1 MKAPG
6 ASEFLDERI
15 GNEVPVLH
23 GGEDKLNQ
31 PNYLEGIRVI
41 ELADELGEYAG
52 KVLAGL
58 GADVIKVE
66 APTGETTRQYGPFAA
81 DEPGIEN
88 SLYFWHYNLGKRG
101 IVLDLDKTNERDEF
115 IELVQGAD
123 VLIDSRRRGF
133 LASRNIGYELFQER
147 HPDLIY
153 ARISPFGDDGPWAD
167 FQGSDLIHLALG
179 GVAMNC
185 GYDPEPNGF
194 YETPPIAP
202 QMWQSYHIAGEMLV
216 LGVLGALIHRRESG
230 VGQRVDVS
238 VHEAVSKN
246 TEADLPSW
254 VFLRQRHN
262 RRTCR
267 HSSPNTQG
275 PAPTQSKDGRWMLPY
290 QTYLLSTGGYDRV
303 RRLLEKWG
311 GAGDLLE
318 PEFEDLDYRRSA
330 AGRRRIGWAQ
340 NDLIGKLKFD
350 RQVWRDAQ
358 AEGLP
363 WAPINR
369 PEECIEDPHW
379 WERGAFAEVCHPE
392 RGTNPVYVGA
402 RWYSPETPWRVGSR
416 APLLGEHS
424 EEIRAELLQP
434 HPVRIE
440 KIAQEKKEIR
450 RTPSGTPF
458 AIQDVRV
465 VDLSWFLASAG
476 AGRFLAAFGADVIK
490 VEHESRW
497 DGMRWGQGAYPPGG
511 RAQREAAESA
521 IPTPDW
527 KHNPNRGGSFM
538 EINAGKRGLSLNL
551 KTDRGKDILADLIR
565 NSEVLIEGFTPGTLD
580 RLGFDRKRLNELN
593 PSLIYVQQSGLGQ
606 AGHYS
611 GYRTFGPTA
620 AAFSGI
626 SDLSG
631 LPDPYPP
638 AGIGYSY
645 LDWFGAYNMATAVL
659 AALYRR
665 SKTGD
670 GAYIDAS
677 QVEIGIYLTGTA
689 VLDFSV
695 NGREWRRFG
704 NESPYKKA
712 APHGIFRCRGDDR
725 WIAIAA
731 FTDEHWSSVLRV
743 LALSD
748 GAHDPRF
755 ASLEDRMKHSVALAA
770 LVEDATQQREPFD
783 LMYALQAMGVPAGVC
798 QTAQDRYELDP
809 QLAHLQWL
817 TELDQ
822 AEIGRW
828 PVKEVPFR
836 MSVSPGYI
844 GGPWDRSGPNY
855 GQDTDPVLKDLL
867 RLSDQEISELRNSSA
882 I

>member
-1 MKAPG
+1 VRDTDDRKM
-6 ASEFLDERI
+6 SL
-15 GNEVPVLH
+15 
-23 GGEDKLNQ
+23 
-31 PNYLEGIRVI
+31 PNFLEGIRIV

-52 KVLAGL
+52 KVLGGL
-58 GADVIKVE
+58 GADVVKVE
-66 APTGETTRQYGPFAA
+66 GPTGEITRRYGPFAS

-101 IVLDLDKTNERDEF
+101 IVLDLDESGGQAEF
-115 IELVQGAD
+115 VELVQRAD
-123 VLIDSRRRGF
+123 VLIDSRPRDFLTSRGV
-133 LASRNIGYELFQER
+133 GYESLQDV
-147 HPDLIY
+147 HPGLIY
-153 ARISPFGDDGPWAD
+153 ARISPFGDNGPWAD
-167 FQGSDLIHLALG
+167 FAGSDLVHLALG

-185 GYDPEPNGF
+185 GYDPDPDGV

-216 LGVLGALIHRRESG
+216 MAILGSLIHRRESG
-230 VGQRVDVS
+230 MGQRVDLS
-238 VHEAVSKN
+238 IHDAVSKN

-254 VFLRQRHN
+254 VFLGQRHN

-275 PAPTQSKDGRWMLPY
+275 PPPARSKDGRWVLPY
-290 QTYLLSTGGYDRV
+290 QTYLLSTGGYDSV
-303 RRLLEKWG
+303 RRLLEKWRS
-311 GAGDLLE
+311 ADDLLE
-318 PEFEDLDYRRSA
+318 PEFEDLDYRRSP

-340 NDLIGKLKFD
+340 SDLVGKLKFD

-369 PEECIEDPHW
+369 PEECIEDAHW
-379 WERGAFAEVCHPE
+379 WERGAFAEVSHPE
-392 RGTNPVYVGA
+392 RDVSPVYVGA
-402 RWYSPETPWRVGSR
+402 RWYSPDTPWKVGSR
-416 APLLGEHS
+416 APFLGEHS
-424 EEIRAELLQP
+424 DEIRAELLRKAS
-434 HPVRIE
+434 PVPTANAVGE
-440 KIAQEKKEIR
+440 LKEAR
-450 RTPSGTPF
+450 RTPAGTPF
-458 AIQDVRV
+458 AIQNVRV

-476 AGRFLAAFGADVIK
+476 AGRYLAAFGADVIK

-497 DGMRWGQGAYPPGG
+497 DGMRWSQGAYPPGG
-511 RAQREAAESA
+511 RAQRDAAESP

-527 KHNPNRGGSFM
+527 KSNPNRGGSFM
-538 EINAGKRGLSLNL
+538 EINAGKRSLSLNL
-551 KTDRGKDILADLIR
+551 KTEQGKDILAELIR
-565 NSEVLIEGFTPGTLD
+565 TSEVLIEGFTPGTLE
-580 RLGFDRKRLNELN
+580 RLGFDRARLYELN

-620 AAFSGI
+620 AAFAGI

-645 LDWFGAYNMATAVL
+645 LDWFGAYNMANAVL

-665 SKTGD
+665 GQTGD

-677 QVEIGIYLTGTA
+677 QVEMGIYLTGTA
-689 VLDFSV
+689 VLDYSV

-704 NESPYKKA
+704 NESPYKAA
-712 APHGIFRCRGDDR
+712 APHGIFRCQGDDR

-731 FTDEHWSSVLRV
+731 FTEAHWSAVLDV
-743 LALSD
+743 LAQSGLSQD
-748 GAHDPRF
+748 LRF
-755 ASLEDRMKHSVALAA
+755 VSLIDRMEHSAELAA
-770 LVEDATQQREPFD
+770 LLEKETQAWDPFD
-783 LMYALQAMGVPAGVC
+783 LMYALQSRGVPAGVC
-798 QTAQDRYELDP
+798 QTAQDRFESDP
-809 QLAHLQWL
+809 QLAHLNWL

-828 PVKEVPFR
+828 PVKEVPFQ
-836 MSVSPGYI
+836 MSLSPGYI

-855 GQDTDPVLKDLL
+855 GQDTRQILQDLL
-867 RLSDQEISELRNSSA
+867 GLTEEQISDLRKGSVV
-882 I
+882 